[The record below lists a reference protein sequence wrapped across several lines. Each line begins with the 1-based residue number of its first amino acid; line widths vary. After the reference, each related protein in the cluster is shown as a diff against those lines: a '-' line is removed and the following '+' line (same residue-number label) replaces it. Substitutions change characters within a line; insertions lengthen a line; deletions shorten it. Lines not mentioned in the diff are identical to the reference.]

1 MKNLFYYIKNSLEGH
16 YPPTEITSLS
26 HLVIEHILHRQFSP
40 LLLDQEADEEKKHT
54 VYDIVEKLKNRE
66 PIQHILGE
74 TEFYSLPFY
83 VNKNVLVPRPETE
96 ELVELIINQADKDA
110 ELNIL
115 DIGTGSGAIAIALAV
130 NLPKAKVEAWD
141 VSPAAILKAKKNANR
156 NEVQIELKE
165 IDVFAEILTDK
176 KFDIIVS
183 NPPYVLE
190 SEKAEMDRNVLDY
203 DPHLALFVPDNDAL
217 RFYNRI
223 AELGTNLLSPSG
235 KLYFE
240 INRMKGQETKTMLE
254 NLGYKDVHVLK
265 DISQNDRM
273 VKATFNK

>member
-96 ELVELIINQADKDA
+96 ELVELIINEADKDA

-156 NEVQIELKE
+156 NEVQIEFKE

-254 NLGYKDVHVLK
+254 NLGYKDVCVLK